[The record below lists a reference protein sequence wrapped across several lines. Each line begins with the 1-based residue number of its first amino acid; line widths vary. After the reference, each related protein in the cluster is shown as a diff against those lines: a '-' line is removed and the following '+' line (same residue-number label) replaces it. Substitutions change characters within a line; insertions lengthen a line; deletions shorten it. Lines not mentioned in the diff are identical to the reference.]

1 VTIPDALGLGG
12 SVTIAFCYIAN
23 LRGAMQSDRWPYA
36 LLNLLGATLIL
47 VSLHWSWNLPAAI
60 MEGFWALVSAYGL
73 ARILINYHR
82 PL

>member
-1 VTIPDALGLGG
+1 
-12 SVTIAFCYIAN
+12 
-23 LRGAMQSDRWPYA
+23 MQSDRWPYA

-73 ARILINYHR
+73 ARILMNYHR